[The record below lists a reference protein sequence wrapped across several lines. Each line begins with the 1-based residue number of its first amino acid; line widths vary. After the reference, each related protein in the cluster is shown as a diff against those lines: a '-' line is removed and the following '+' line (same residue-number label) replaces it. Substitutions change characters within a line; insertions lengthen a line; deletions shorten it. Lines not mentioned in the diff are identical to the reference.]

1 MGVIEWL
8 GAVAVGL
15 IAGLIAA
22 RTANRAHGLIA
33 NLFIGVVGAGIGAWL
48 GAIFALPLAGLL
60 AAGAAAAIVLLA
72 LLNRL
77 ERAR

>member
-1 MGVIEWL
+1 MGVTEWL
-8 GAVAVGL
+8 GALAIGL

-22 RTANRAHGLIA
+22 RTVNRGHDLIA
-33 NLFIGVVGAGIGAWL
+33 NLFIGAVGAGAGAWL

-60 AAGAAAAIVLLA
+60 VAGAAAAIVLLA
-72 LLNRL
+72 LLSRL